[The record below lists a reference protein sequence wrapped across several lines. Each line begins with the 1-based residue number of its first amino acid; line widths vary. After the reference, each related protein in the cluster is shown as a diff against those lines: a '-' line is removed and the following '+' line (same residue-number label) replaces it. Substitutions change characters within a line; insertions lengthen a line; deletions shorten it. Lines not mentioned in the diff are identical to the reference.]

1 MQASVALPS
10 DSNGLYVIWENLLGM
25 PLTFTN
31 LQLTTVDGNGIAA
44 AGVPVEFPAATVHMS
59 AAVVYAG
66 DHAIVD
72 TATIAFTAKGTTP
85 HGAKPT
91 AVMALSTDDMA
102 PERLGCTLG
111 FYFGWF
117 KSNVAG
123 RDVCKGADF
132 EVEIVGDVLTL
143 TGTIKSIPPDM
154 AGAEL
159 AGDIQ
164 VAPAAAFFQG
174 DNHYTFSA
182 TPHGTEGFYVIV
194 PNRLDTPITVQKM
207 TVTAKYANLLGIF
220 TSPRQAL
227 ESGPV
232 AGIVIAVLLATCTLV
247 YLGYKIGKCRGTAA
261 VGRQNHAAMV

>member
-59 AAVVYAG
+59 AAVVCAG

-102 PERLGCTLG
+102 PERLGCTFG

-132 EVEIVGDVLTL
+132 GVEIVGDVLTL

-182 TPHGTEGFYVIV
+182 TPHGTEGFRDLHEPAAGARERPRRRHRHRRAACHVHPCLPWVQDRQV
-194 PNRLDTPITVQKM
+194 PRD
-207 TVTAKYANLLGIF
+207 
-220 TSPRQAL
+220 R
-227 ESGPV
+227 
-232 AGIVIAVLLATCTLV
+232 
-247 YLGYKIGKCRGTAA
+247 CRGPPESRGHGLSK
-261 VGRQNHAAMV
+261 VERVPVKLQCDKL